1 MWKAVMKGKVL
12 GNGRACAVLYVGA
25 ISFGRRFGERRVMP
39 RRTDVPDSHCR
50 LIMAILSSN
59 VNSRCCFSSKG
70 KRLQKSRIG

>member
-1 MWKAVMKGKVL
+1 MWKAVMKGKVDAPA
-12 GNGRACAVLYVGA
+12 RYVGA